1 MWQLTKANAMTSAA
15 TLAVLLVGLASAV
28 QAESLTLA
36 PVSITDWKAVY
47 GQIEA
52 RDRVPARVRIGG
64 TLMELAVT
72 EGDLVTEGQ
81 AIALIVDEKLAFQ
94 LSALEAQ
101 HVAIS
106 AQLANARAEV
116 TRGEELLKQGVTT
129 AQRQDA
135 LVTQADVLAGQ
146 LTALQAQ
153 MDLTRQSQAEGQV
166 LAPAAGRVLDVP
178 VAKGAVVMPGET
190 IATLAVG
197 GSFLRLAVPE
207 RLAGALHEGDAI
219 QIENGAASSEG
230 RLAKVYPLIENGRV
244 VADVEVD
251 DLSDR
256 FVDARVLVRLPVGQH
271 EALLVPLT
279 ALVTRNGLDFVAVE
293 LDGGPVLRAVVPG
306 DRVLRDGVEQVEIL
320 SGLMAGDR
328 ILATVPVTGADH
340 D

>member
-1 MWQLTKANAMTSAA
+1 MTSAA

-328 ILATVPVTGADH
+328 ILATAPVTGADH

>member
-1 MWQLTKANAMTSAA
+1 MTSAA
-15 TLAVLLVGLASAV
+15 NLVVLLIGLASAAH
-28 QAESLTLA
+28 AESLTLA

-47 GQIEA
+47 GQVEA

-72 EGDLVTEGQ
+72 EGDMVTEGQ
-81 AIALIVDEKLAFQ
+81 AIAVIVDEKLAFQ

-101 HVAIS
+101 QVAIS
-106 AQLANARAEV
+106 AQLTNAQAEV

-135 LVTQADVLAGQ
+135 LVTQANVLAGQ

-197 GSFLRLAVPE
+197 GSFLRLSVPE
-207 RLAGALHEGDAI
+207 RLATALHEGDAI
-219 QIENGAASSEG
+219 QIESGTATRPFGQSLSADRKRSRRGGCRGG
-230 RLAKVYPLIENGRV
+230 R
-244 VADVEVD
+244 
-251 DLSDR
+251 
-256 FVDARVLVRLPVGQH
+256 PVGS
-271 EALLVPLT
+271 VC
-279 ALVTRNGLDFVAVE
+279 
-293 LDGGPVLRAVVPG
+293 
-306 DRVLRDGVEQVEIL
+306 
-320 SGLMAGDR
+320 
-328 ILATVPVTGADH
+328 
-340 D
+340 